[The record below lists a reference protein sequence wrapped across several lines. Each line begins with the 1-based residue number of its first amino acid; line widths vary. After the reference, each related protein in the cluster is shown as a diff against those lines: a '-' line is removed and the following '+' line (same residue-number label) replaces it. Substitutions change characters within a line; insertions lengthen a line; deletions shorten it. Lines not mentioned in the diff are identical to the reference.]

1 MDAPEAHPLLQPA
14 FSRVPIT
21 TRFAGTGY
29 LAPYYALLLETQLAA
44 LQGATDLRGRLETL
58 DTALMSAP
66 ASNTFE
72 TGNLIAARLW
82 RTSGSRGALRPR
94 STGDDT
100 TTACIRSGSRTI
112 GRSAASRRWRATP
125 PATGCPASDTC
136 CSEAT
141 QSRRSNGRWIQ
152 SASRSPRRIAPE
164 WLPVRGPGRT
174 DCRCAR
180 PTETALADSLR
191 RDPAMGD
198 VMLSCAGET
207 VVGVSGTAKSRGDR
221 RELLGLTL

>member
-82 RTSGSRGALRPR
+82 ADVGEP
-94 STGDDT
+94 
-100 TTACIRSGSRTI
+100 
-112 GRSAASRRWRATP
+112 GRA
-125 PATGCPASDTC
+125 PASIHRRRHNDGLHPIWVTYYREECRFATLAGDTAGNRMSC
-136 CSEAT
+136 E
-141 QSRRSNGRWIQ
+141 RYLLLRSDAEPALQRQ
-152 SASRSPRRIAPE
+152 VDSVC
-164 WLPVRGPGRT
+164 L
-174 DCRCAR
+174 
-180 PTETALADSLR
+180 ALAAPDS
-191 RDPAMGD
+191 P
-198 VMLSCAGET
+198 
-207 VVGVSGTAKSRGDR
+207 
-221 RELLGLTL
+221 